1 MEINTSCLVP
11 MESTHRQEHASEIGF
26 QITGLVAEILAKID
40 FVVFSLTPPTIMTH
54 FRLT

>member
-40 FVVFSLTPPTIMTH
+40 FVMFFLTPPTIMTH
-54 FRLT
+54 F